1 MLSVFVA
8 LDASGSMTGTP
19 WNNAID
25 SLNEYISGLQ
35 AEKIEGNVTVVG
47 FNSLTLKTLVEN
59 QSIAYFE
66 KLSTEAMKTGG
77 MTPLYDAAGHVMD
90 LAVKQGS
97 ERTVIV
103 ILTDGAE
110 NSSRE
115 YTQTKIKTRV
125 EQMQDKAWEVI
136 FLGANFDVAQY
147 TAQAGLDNTKMR
159 NFDINNA
166 QQLRTMYTDLTMGTR
181 LYATAGTSINMS
193 VAQPAVAQPAP
204 GKKI

>member
-35 AEKIEGNVTVVG
+35 LEKIEGNVTVVG

-66 KLSTEAMKTGG
+66 KLSTEVMKTGG

-90 LAVKQGS
+90 LAVNQGS

-115 YTQTKIKTRV
+115 YTQAKIKTRV

-193 VAQPAVAQPAP
+193 VAQPAVAQPAS

>member
-19 WNNAID
+19 WNNAIM

-47 FNSLTLKTLVEN
+47 FNSLNLKTLVEN
-59 QSIAYFE
+59 QSIAYFD
-66 KLSTEAMKTGG
+66 KLNTEAMQTGG
-77 MTPLYDAAGHVMD
+77 MTPLYDVAGHVMD
-90 LAVKQGS
+90 LAVMQGS
-97 ERTVIV
+97 ERTVVV

-115 YTQTKIKTRV
+115 YTQAKIKSRV
-125 EQMQDKAWEVI
+125 EQMQAKNWEVI
-136 FLGANFDVAQY
+136 FLGANFDVAEY
-147 TAQAGLDNTKMR
+147 TKSAGLDMTKMR

-166 QQLRTMYTDLTMGTR
+166 QQLYAMNADLTRSTMA
-181 LYATAGTSINMS
+181 YATVGTSMDLS
-193 VAQPAVAQPAP
+193 
-204 GKKI
+204 K

>member
-166 QQLRTMYTDLTMGTR
+166 QQVRTMYADLTMGTR

-193 VAQPAVAQPAP
+193 VAQPAP
-204 GKKI
+204 GKTIKI

>member
-19 WNNAID
+19 WTNAIN

-35 AEKIEGNVTVVG
+35 LEKIEGNVTVVG
-47 FNSLTLKTLVEN
+47 FNSLNLKTLVEN

-66 KLSTEAMKTGG
+66 KLSTEAMQTGG

-90 LAVKQGS
+90 LAVNQGS

-115 YTQTKIKTRV
+115 YTQAKIKDRV
-125 EQMQDKAWEVI
+125 EQMQAKSWEVI
-136 FLGANFDVAQY
+136 FLGANFDVAEY
-147 TAQAGLDNTKMR
+147 TKSAGLDNTKMR

-166 QQLRTMYTDLTMGTR
+166 QQVRTMYAALTMGTR

-193 VAQPAVAQPAP
+193 VAQPAP

>member
-35 AEKIEGNVTVVG
+35 LEKIEGNVTVVG

-66 KLSTEAMKTGG
+66 KLSTEVMKTGG

-90 LAVKQGS
+90 LAVEQGS

-115 YTQTKIKTRV
+115 YTQAKIKTRV

>member
-47 FNSLTLKTLVEN
+47 FNSLNLKTLVEN
-59 QSIAYFE
+59 QSIAYFD
-66 KLSTEAMKTGG
+66 KLSTEVMQTGG

-90 LAVKQGS
+90 LAVEQCS

-115 YTQTKIKTRV
+115 YTQAKIKTRV
-125 EQMQDKAWEVI
+125 EQMQALAWEVI
-136 FLGANFDVAQY
+136 FLGANFDVAEY
-147 TAQAGLDNTKMR
+147 TKSAGLDMTKMR

-166 QQLRTMYTDLTMGTR
+166 QQNVTMYTDLTRTTAA
-181 LYATAGTSINMS
+181 YATAGTSMNLS
-193 VAQPAVAQPAP
+193 
-204 GKKI
+204 K

>member
-19 WNNAID
+19 WTNAIN

-35 AEKIEGNVTVVG
+35 LEKIEGNVTVVG
-47 FNSLTLKTLVEN
+47 FNSLNLKTLVEN

-66 KLSTEAMKTGG
+66 KLSTEAMHTGG

-90 LAVKQGS
+90 LAVNQGS

-115 YTQTKIKTRV
+115 YTQAKIKTRV
-125 EQMQDKAWEVI
+125 EDMQDKAWEVI
-136 FLGANFDVAQY
+136 FLGANFDVAEY
-147 TAQAGLDNTKMR
+147 TKSAGLDNTKMR

-166 QQLRTMYTDLTMGTR
+166 QQVRTMYAALTMGTR

-193 VAQPAVAQPAP
+193 VAQPAP

>member
-35 AEKIEGNVTVVG
+35 LEKIEGNVTVVG

-66 KLSTEAMKTGG
+66 KLSTEVMKTGG

-90 LAVKQGS
+90 LAVEQGS

-115 YTQTKIKTRV
+115 YTQAKIKTRV

-193 VAQPAVAQPAP
+193 VAQPAVAQPAS